1 MKIGEN
7 LPEQQMQRPSS
18 EAAEDRNQDWL
29 GGLWAFAGQRP
40 SSEAAE
46 DRNYGRT
53 VERRACPHGSGRLP
67 RRPRIA
73 TPDCCGLGQRVI
85 GAAAVFRGGR
95 GSQPWLWNNI
105 VVPAFRCSG
114 RLPRR
119 PRIATTLARPMR
131 SFTGAAAA
139 VFRGGRGSQRY
150 GIHHHLHGIGRQRP
164 SSEAAEDRNLMTHFE
179 QAALTGGSGRLPRRP
194 RIATL
199 WHPPSPTRHRSA
211 AAVFRG
217 GRGSQ
222 LLVTTLSKGTDR
234 RQRPSSEA
242 AEDRNAGQAPWPSP
256 SP

>member
-1 MKIGEN
+1 
-7 LPEQQMQRPSS
+7 MQRPSS

-119 PRIATTLARPMR
+119 PRIATCCLTVRAVNAAQRPSSEAAEDR
-131 SFTGAAAA
+131 NIVPSVTRGGACPGAAA
-139 VFRGGRGSQRY
+139 VFRGGRGSQPPR
-150 GIHHHLHGIGRQRP
+150 GSMESARHER
-164 SSEAAEDRNLMTHFE
+164 D
-179 QAALTGGSGRLPRRP
+179 GSGRLPRRP
-194 RIATL
+194 RIATG
-199 WHPPSPTRHRSA
+199 TA
-211 AAVFRG
+211 
-217 GRGSQ
+217 GS
-222 LLVTTLSKGTDR
+222 TLSGRTQRSGRLPR
-234 RQRPSSEA
+234 RPRIATSTTA
-242 AEDRNAGQAPWPSP
+242 
-256 SP
+256 